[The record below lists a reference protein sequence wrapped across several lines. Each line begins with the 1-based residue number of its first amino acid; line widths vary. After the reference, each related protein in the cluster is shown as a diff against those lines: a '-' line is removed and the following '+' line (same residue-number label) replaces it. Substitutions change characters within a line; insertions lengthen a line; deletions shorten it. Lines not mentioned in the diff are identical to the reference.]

1 MFLTDRVSVSATR
14 RTADGYLVADVKVA
28 RTGIQNY
35 LGSELGRDDLPV
47 VRVYRPES
55 EVFATDAMHSYAY
68 RPVTVEHPS
77 KMVTADTW
85 KALAAGQTGGEVVR
99 DGEFVR
105 VPLVLMDAAAIKAYQ
120 AGKRELSM
128 GYTAEI
134 VFEDGVTPD
143 GEAYD
148 AIQTNLRMNHLAL
161 VDRARGG
168 DALRI
173 GDSSHIATA
182 IKWLKIAIAR
192 HERHMDGSESTS
204 DASQK
209 KMMGEMRNALKAL
222 TQDDD
227 MKMDHLALVDRAR
240 GGEQLRIGDRRTP
253 GGKDRADNHPSKEI
267 PMSNMKTVLVDG
279 LSVETTDAGA
289 QAIAKLQAQVKDGQ
303 TALADA
309 QAAHATTIAA
319 KDAEIARKDAEID
332 NLKGKVLTDADIDAR
347 VKARGDLI
355 ADAKLVAPNVD
366 FAGKADGDIRRA
378 AVVAVLGDAAIAGK
392 PDAYVQARF
401 DIAVEDAKKDP
412 VRRVHAGGAHAV
424 VKDNGYQA
432 AVNDLDY
439 RTRNQ
444 KREG

>member
-168 DALRI
+168 
-173 GDSSHIATA
+173 
-182 IKWLKIAIAR
+182 
-192 HERHMDGSESTS
+192 
-204 DASQK
+204 
-209 KMMGEMRNALKAL
+209 
-222 TQDDD
+222 
-227 MKMDHLALVDRAR
+227 
-240 GGEQLRIGDRRTP
+240 EQLRIGDRRTP
-253 GGKDRADNHPSKEI
+253 GGKDRADNLPPKEI

-289 QAIAKLQAQVKDGQ
+289 QAITKLQAQVKDGQ

-366 FAGKADGDIRRA
+366 FTGKADGDIRRA

-439 RTRNQ
+439 RTRSQ
-444 KREG
+444 KKEG